1 MTPIDIDEVR
11 AWAVASG
18 DLARLYFNH
27 VASRRKADRSIVTEA
42 DEAIERLLVERISA
56 RYPNHG
62 ILGEEHTQQN
72 LRNEF
77 VWVLDPIDGTA
88 SFVSGLGS
96 WCVSIGLLRDGVPFL
111 GVISMPML
119 GDCYHAEVQRGAF
132 LNDAP
137 IQASAPVDW
146 DGEDWLATPASLHR
160 RFDLDFLGKTR
171 VLGSTAAQMCY
182 VARGSA
188 LGALLVD
195 ARPWDIAA
203 GLVVVHEAAG
213 TIAPLDPQV
222 DLSAPLLEGHWSSTP
237 LLVAHPSQ
245 IAALRRIVCVRA
257 DHGQGAKT

>member
-1 MTPIDIDEVR
+1 MTTIDIDEVR
-11 AWAVASG
+11 AWAVAAG
-18 DLARLYFNH
+18 DLARQYFNH

-42 DEAIERLLVERISA
+42 DETIERVLVEKINA
-56 RYPNHG
+56 RYPDHG

-72 LRNEF
+72 LHNEF

-96 WCVSIGLLRDGVPFL
+96 WCVSIGLLRGGAPFL
-111 GVISMPML
+111 GVIYVPML
-119 GDCYHAEVQRGAF
+119 GDCYHAQIAHGAF

-137 IQASAPVDW
+137 IQASSPAEW
-146 DGEDWLATPASLHR
+146 EGEDWLATPASLHR

-213 TIAPLDPQV
+213 VVAPLDPQV
-222 DLSAPLLEGHWSSTP
+222 DASAPLLTGHWSSTP

-245 IAALRRIVCVRA
+245 IAVLRSIIRVR
-257 DHGQGAKT
+257 QS